1 MRKLKRKQKD
11 DLKEEKNK
19 RNHLRRTEIR
29 FRERIDYFYQNENG
43 KMTAATF
50 RHTKEEKFDSK
61 IISIEDE
68 NQVITQEEQIRE
80 KSRAHLAASVADP
93 NRIESQPIS
102 QKMIEFK
109 IQHPAYIPS
118 QEDIEEANRE
128 FSIGE
133 ITRVLKICQDHQEQQ
148 RASSYG

>member
-1 MRKLKRKQKD
+1 MIEHNHKIMELIKKMNRATNEEAEQETKD
-11 DLKEEKNK
+11 DLKEEKNNR

-50 RHTKEEKFDSK
+50 RHTKEEKLDSK

-80 KSRAHLAASVADP
+80 KFRAHLAASVADQKLR
-93 NRIESQPIS
+93 RIQTDQS
-102 QKMIEFK
+102 KNDK
-109 IQHPAYIPS
+109 I
-118 QEDIEEANRE
+118 
-128 FSIGE
+128 
-133 ITRVLKICQDHQEQQ
+133 
-148 RASSYG
+148 